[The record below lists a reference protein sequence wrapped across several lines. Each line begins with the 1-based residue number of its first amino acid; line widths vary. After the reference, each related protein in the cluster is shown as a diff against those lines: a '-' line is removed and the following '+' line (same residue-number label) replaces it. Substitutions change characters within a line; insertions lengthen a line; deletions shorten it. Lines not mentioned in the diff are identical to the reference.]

1 MRELVRQHAALL
13 LEGNETRLVEVV
25 ERLLVEV
32 LEVVEVVE
40 GMLGSGS
47 VGARGAEAT
56 GNIIA
61 GGVRSSRRDW
71 IVPVTNPASSA
82 TFHTRSEAA
91 GSSRRRRVTSQ
102 AMPSST
108 VLWMT

>member
-1 MRELVRQHAALL
+1 MLV
-13 LEGNETRLVEVV
+13 EGNETLLVEV
-25 ERLLVEV
+25 VEV
-32 LEVVEVVE
+32 LEVVE
-40 GMLGSGS
+40 GTLGSGS

-61 GGVRSSRRDW
+61 GGVRSWSRDW
-71 IVPVTNPASSA
+71 IVPVTRLATSA

-108 VLWMT
+108 VL